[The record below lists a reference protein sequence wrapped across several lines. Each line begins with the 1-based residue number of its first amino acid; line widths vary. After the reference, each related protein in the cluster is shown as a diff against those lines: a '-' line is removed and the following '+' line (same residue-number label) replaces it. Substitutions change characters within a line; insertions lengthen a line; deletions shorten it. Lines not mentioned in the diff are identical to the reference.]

1 MKGSIEPIFSVLVCA
16 GALWLGLL
24 WVGTRLIRGRR
35 GPGMKVGAGIATAVL
50 LFAPLSGVP
59 LWSWAFSFFPNPSL
73 PILGMIGA
81 ALWRHLGGVSILGP
95 ADWRATWIFG
105 AVAGTVLYL
114 HPWFFGTID
123 LYYWGWHREVA
134 VGGLAAFTVLLLA
147 CGNRLGLLFLGALIA
162 YRLEALESQ
171 NCWDYVIDPFYWLV
185 GLALGCADVFRTWR
199 ARGERR
205 ETLSAAVAY
214 PQVE

>member
-16 GALWLGLL
+16 GALWLALL
-24 WVGTRLIRGRR
+24 WAGTRLKRGRR
-35 GPGMKVGAGIATAVL
+35 GPGMKIGAGVATIIL

-59 LWSWAFSFFPNPSL
+59 LWSWSFSFFPNPSL
-73 PILGMIGA
+73 PILGMTCA

-114 HPWFFGTID
+114 HPWFFGAID
-123 LYYWGWHREVA
+123 LYFWGWHQEIAVVA
-134 VGGLAAFTVLLLA
+134 LTALTVVLLA

-162 YRLEALESQ
+162 YRVGALESR

-185 GLALGCADVFRTWR
+185 SLGLGGAEILRTWR
-199 ARGERR
+199 ARGGRR
-205 ETLSAAVAY
+205 EVMPVAL
-214 PQVE
+214 